1 MAETAGS
8 TEQDTGARRR
18 PAPVQQGAGALA
30 FLLAGAGVL
39 GFVPGVTTHV
49 DQLALL
55 GPRSGALLFD
65 LVRVSVLVNVVHL
78 VVGLV
83 GLVAA
88 RRGPRPSVRW
98 FVGVAVVFFILFVI
112 GVETGPHSTTNPLP
126 VNAAAT
132 FTAILVVIVAV
143 LGIVFLNR
151 TGPDVVR
158 EVFVSD
164 RPVPGADHPGPRAL
178 TAGAPS
184 PSRHG

>member
-1 MAETAGS
+1 M
-8 TEQDTGARRR
+8 
-18 PAPVQQGAGALA
+18 
-30 FLLAGAGVL
+30 
-39 GFVPGVTTHV
+39 
-49 DQLALL
+49 
-55 GPRSGALLFD
+55 
-65 LVRVSVLVNVVHL
+65 
-78 VVGLV
+78 
-83 GLVAA
+83 
-88 RRGPRPSVRW
+88 RW

-164 RPVPGADHPGPRAL
+164 RPVPGADHPEPRAL

-184 PSRHG
+184 PPRHG